1 MLKKKIEATEIN
13 EQEVVKEE
21 VEVSN
26 MSEKPKKKFQL
37 PPPIMKFIKRFSVKQ
52 WISFGI
58 VVIVYILLAIFT
70 SANMYELI
78 RLTLFSAV
86 PLALV
91 AMGGLYSERSGVVN
105 IALEGIMMFGAF
117 IGILTLERI
126 QGTGV
131 DGQHVLFT
139 ALLVGGLAGTAFSLL
154 HAFAA
159 ISMKSDQTISGTA
172 LNMLS
177 LALAIFLGRALSHGG
192 TEEIKFAN
200 TYRVNSIPVLEK
212 IPFFG
217 DVLFNR
223 IYLIALFG
231 LLLFLAMAILAY
243 KTKFG
248 LRLRACGE
256 NPQAAD
262 AAGINVI
269 RTRYIAV
276 LIRSFKNVKKK
287 HEITKRVRF
296 CTLFYTANKKYLF
309 ISYENFKH
317 VIIILYLEMYYD
329 YD

>member
-1 MLKKKIEATEIN
+1 
-13 EQEVVKEE
+13 
-21 VEVSN
+21 
-26 MSEKPKKKFQL
+26 
-37 PPPIMKFIKRFSVKQ
+37 MKFIKRFSVKQ

-126 QGTGV
+126 QSAGV

-223 IYLIALFG
+223 IYLITLFG

-248 LRLRACGE
+248 LRLRACGK
-256 NPQAAD
+256 P
-262 AAGINVI
+262 
-269 RTRYIAV
+269 
-276 LIRSFKNVKKK
+276 SS
-287 HEITKRVRF
+287 
-296 CTLFYTANKKYLF
+296 C
-309 ISYENFKH
+309 
-317 VIIILYLEMYYD
+317 
-329 YD
+329 

>member
-1 MLKKKIEATEIN
+1 
-13 EQEVVKEE
+13 
-21 VEVSN
+21 
-26 MSEKPKKKFQL
+26 
-37 PPPIMKFIKRFSVKQ
+37 
-52 WISFGI
+52 
-58 VVIVYILLAIFT
+58 
-70 SANMYELI
+70 
-78 RLTLFSAV
+78 
-86 PLALV
+86 
-91 AMGGLYSERSGVVN
+91 
-105 IALEGIMMFGAF
+105 
-117 IGILTLERI
+117 
-126 QGTGV
+126 
-131 DGQHVLFT
+131 
-139 ALLVGGLAGTAFSLL
+139 
-154 HAFAA
+154 
-159 ISMKSDQTISGTA
+159 MKSDQTISGTA

-276 LIRSFKNVKKK
+276 LIRGFKNVKKK
-287 HEITKRVRF
+287 HEITKRVQF
-296 CTLFYTANKKYLF
+296 CTLFYIANKKYFF